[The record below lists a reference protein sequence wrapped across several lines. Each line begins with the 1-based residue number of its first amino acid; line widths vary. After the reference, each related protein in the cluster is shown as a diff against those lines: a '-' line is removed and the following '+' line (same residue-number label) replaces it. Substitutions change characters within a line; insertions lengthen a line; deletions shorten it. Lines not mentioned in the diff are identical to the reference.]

1 MRTRLAMPI
10 SKEEPMTSP
19 KPTTP
24 PTRARP
30 PTPAEMDE
38 MAGRAFLEAIR
49 EFNEERKKGET
60 K

>member
-1 MRTRLAMPI
+1 MPI

-24 PTRARP
+24 PTRARL